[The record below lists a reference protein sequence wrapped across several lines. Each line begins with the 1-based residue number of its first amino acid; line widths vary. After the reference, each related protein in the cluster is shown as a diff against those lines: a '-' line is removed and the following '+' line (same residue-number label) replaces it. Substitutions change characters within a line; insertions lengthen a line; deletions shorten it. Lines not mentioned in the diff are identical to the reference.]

1 MKMGD
6 AKAAAP
12 EVQGQ
17 PGGDETFE
25 MQQLRAMEQPS
36 WSEGRLDDLN
46 RRVDNGIGRL
56 DDERKEL
63 RAEMKAGFERVDQR
77 FEKVD
82 EEFKAVR
89 SEMKAGFERMD
100 AKFDR
105 LTWSLLGAALAI
117 VVALIGAPQL

>member
-1 MKMGD
+1 MGD

-17 PGGDETFE
+17 PGGDETFK
-25 MQQLRAMEQPS
+25 MQQLGAMEQPS

-63 RAEMKAGFERVDQR
+63 RAEMKAGFERVD
-77 FEKVD
+77 
-82 EEFKAVR
+82 EEFKAIR